1 MGEVEDLS
9 HTVSVDEVIGIDQR
23 RHLSQ
28 PTFVSG
34 AVRSLR

>member
-1 MGEVEDLS
+1 VGEVGDLS

-28 PTFVSG
+28 PTFVGGS
-34 AVRSLR
+34 VRPLR